1 MWIQSLGWEDP
12 LEKGKATHSSILAW
26 RIPWGC
32 KELDMSKR
40 LSINQYPI
48 LLLGTEARKDC
59 FFLHFNIS
67 FLVSLTNAIK
77 NVLVYIMKKKILGIY
92 FH

>member
-1 MWIQSLGWEDP
+1 M
-12 LEKGKATHSSILAW
+12 T
-26 RIPWGC
+26 
-32 KELDMSKR
+32 KR

-77 NVLVYIMKKKILGIY
+77 NVLVYNEEENIGNIFSLKIQI
-92 FH
+92 